1 MDALMVAIAMATLPG
16 LAVGLVQAAKRQ
28 NRAFDFAFIGAGAWA
43 FVVYVRVFM
52 DRMTGGAP
60 DVYGL
65 PTLVVAVVG
74 LAGLRWIIGREVRPP
89 IKAPAG
95 RPAPARQPGFV
106 PASETPRRRPERRR
120 PERRQPA
127 GRPAGKYAGFKREAL

>member
-1 MDALMVAIAMATLPG
+1 MDALMVAVAMATLPG

-28 NRAFDFAFIGAGAWA
+28 NRTFDLAFIGAGAWA

-60 DVYGL
+60 DVYGV

-74 LAGLRWIIGREVRPP
+74 LAGMRWLLGRLVPAPTR
-89 IKAPAG
+89 APAG
-95 RPAPARQPGFV
+95 RPAAARQPGFV
-106 PASETPRRRPERRR
+106 PASETPRRRHERRR

-127 GRPAGKYAGFKREAL
+127 GRPAGKYAGFRKEAL